1 MSKMSTLYALIL
13 ERVNHGELPVD
24 IADALDIP
32 VTWVY
37 EATEMAEEYSQYT
50 TNNSWPIIVD
60 PLQ

>member
-1 MSKMSTLYALIL
+1 MSKMSTLYTLIL

-24 IADALDIP
+24 IAYALDIP

-50 TNNSWPIIVD
+50 TNNN
-60 PLQ
+60 